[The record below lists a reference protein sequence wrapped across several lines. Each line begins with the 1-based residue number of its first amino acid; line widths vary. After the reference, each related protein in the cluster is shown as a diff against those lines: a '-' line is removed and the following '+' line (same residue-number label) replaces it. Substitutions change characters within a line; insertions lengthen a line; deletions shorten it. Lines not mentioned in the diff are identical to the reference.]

1 MLTSQ
6 VQLHKI
12 RVSGCEP
19 WAHKQQAALDK
30 NPQYYVVI

>member
-1 MLTSQ
+1 MDTYLA
-6 VQLHKI
+6 QLAA
-12 RVSGCEP
+12 CEP